1 MPARTCADFFGIILG
16 ALLLLF
22 CCSIISA
29 VRRWLKT
36 QTAAEMGAANEAIC
50 LRGQSEGDGSGELSD
65 APDAAES
72 KNNFTILELQCL
84 FVHPLMRIL

>member
-1 MPARTCADFFGIILG
+1 VIFLNAM

-36 QTAAEMGAANEAIC
+36 QAAAEMGAANEAVYQR
-50 LRGQSEGDGSGELSD
+50 LRRVDRSTNYFD
-65 APDAAES
+65 
-72 KNNFTILELQCL
+72 KNLTVFGYWFRNFLNLQN
-84 FVHPLMRIL
+84 FRGGRIWCK

>member
-1 MPARTCADFFGIILG
+1 MPAPTCADFFGIISM

-36 QTAAEMGAANEAIC
+36 QAAAEMGAVNEVM
-50 LRGQSEGDGSGELSD
+50 L
-65 APDAAES
+65 PTAAEGV
-72 KNNFTILELQCL
+72 KFY
-84 FVHPLMRIL
+84 

>member
-22 CCSIISA
+22 CCSITGA

-36 QTAAEMGAANEAIC
+36 QVAEMGAANKAMLPTAETDI
-50 LRGQSEGDGSGELSD
+50 SGSV
-65 APDAAES
+65 
-72 KNNFTILELQCL
+72 
-84 FVHPLMRIL
+84 VHN